1 MADVPH
7 CFGDI
12 IGHQGAVRL
21 LRRAVSSGSEA
32 HAYLFTGGAGIG
44 KFSLAHAFTAAL
56 TCLQPTQDGDS
67 CGECPSCHRFAQ
79 GTHPEVHIIAPYS
92 EQTLIWQLWEG
103 HAHPRETKPHQVG
116 VVGRTINF
124 APTFG
129 RRVVYILTHA
139 ETLTEAAANS
149 LLKTL
154 EEPPPYAEF
163 LLLAPMLEDVIET
176 IRSRC
181 QWVPL
186 QAVDTG
192 EITRWIERKHGV
204 PTQVAMRCARI
215 SQGCPGRAWSL
226 ATQPQA
232 LKLWD
237 ALADLAYQIATE
249 RHGYAPALVLAE
261 RLRHLASVD
270 ISAQD
275 DSDTPAQMGT
285 KSKSPTRGALLLAM
299 DALSAWLRDALW
311 LAYGGNA
318 ESIVYRGDEQRLQE
332 AGSRMG
338 TERLMSAIQ
347 TVLDTRRAVEGNAN
361 IPLASEVLLLRL
373 LGGGVNG

>member
-1 MADVPH
+1 MAGVPR
-7 CFGDI
+7 CFEDI
-12 IGHQGAVRL
+12 IGHRGAVRL
-21 LRRAVSSGSEA
+21 LRRALSSGSVA
-32 HAYLFTGGAGIG
+32 HAYLFTGQAGIG
-44 KFSLAHAFTAAL
+44 KFSLAHAFAAAL
-56 TCLQPTQDGDS
+56 TCLQPTQDGDP
-67 CGECPSCHRFAQ
+67 CGECQSCRRFAQ
-79 GTHPEVHIIAPYS
+79 GVHPEVHIIAPYS

-103 HAHPRETKPHQVG
+103 HSAPREAKPHQVG
-116 VVGRTINF
+116 VIGRTVNF

-154 EEPPPYAEF
+154 EEPPPYAVF

-186 QAVDTG
+186 QAVDTQ
-192 EITRWIERKHGV
+192 EIVGWLEQKHGV
-204 PTQVAMRCARI
+204 PTEVAMRCACI

-249 RHGYAPALVLAE
+249 RHGHAPALVLAE
-261 RLRHLASVD
+261 RLRHLASVG

-275 DSDTPAQMGT
+275 DMEAPAEMGS

-311 LAYGGNA
+311 LACGGNA

-347 TVLDTRRAVEGNAN
+347 TVLDARRAVEGNAN

-373 LGGGVNG
+373 LGGGVDG